1 MRTTSFLSLLQTTTY
16 LSLIA
21 MAILASK
28 ANAQW
33 IDELPQALRGSI
45 LWSADHEEGNLNDWT
60 MPQGKDPG
68 GGVLNTGD
76 DSVLAQAT
84 KSFSHSGKYSAEASI
99 HGAVKAKNGL
109 RAVRFMRWANKP
121 YDLGGAE
128 FPSEAYYSTWMYL
141 TETYNPNKYA
151 PWDPGDGGW
160 WNVFQFKAHD
170 DQNESK
176 PMWML
181 NVRHDDRTG
190 RMSFY
195 LYSPFHT
202 RSISQQNV
210 RSIPTGRWFHVEAYC
225 KTGLKDDG
233 RITVWQDG
241 QKILE
246 AQNVTTVLSSKNA
259 HLVWG
264 IGNYT
269 DHIANKSS
277 EGQATIY
284 FDDAIVSTKPI
295 SPFVATARESK

>member
-1 MRTTSFLSLLQTTTY
+1 MKASFFRLLQSKTC
-16 LSLIA
+16 LSLIV
-21 MAILASK
+21 MAILINK

-33 IDELPQALRGSI
+33 IDELPLALRGSI

-76 DSVLAQAT
+76 AAVLAQAT
-84 KSFSHSGKYSAEASI
+84 QSFSHSGKYSAEATI
-99 HGAVKAKNGL
+99 QGAVKAKNGL
-109 RAVRFMRWANKP
+109 RAVRFMRWSDKP
-121 YDLGGAE
+121 YDLGGTE
-128 FPSEAYYSTWMYL
+128 FPSEAFYSTWIYL
-141 TETYNPNKYA
+141 TESYNPNKYA

-176 PMWML
+176 PTWML
-181 NVRHDDRTG
+181 NIGHDDRTG
-190 RMSFY
+190 LMSFY
-195 LYSPFHT
+195 LYSPFHK
-202 RSISQQNV
+202 RSVSQQNV
-210 RSIPTGRWFHVEAYC
+210 RPIPTGRWFHIEAYC

-241 QKILE
+241 RKILE

-259 HLVWG
+259 YLVWG
-264 IGNYT
+264 IGNYA

-284 FDDAIVSTKPI
+284 FDDAIVSTKPV
-295 SPFVATARESK
+295 SPYVATVRESK